1 MNNVAEHAREQKAGM
16 KCPQCGAF
24 IETSIFEL
32 LTSNALQCPSCHL
45 RLNIDRMK
53 SKAAFDA
60 LRKVQNAQEKLLC
73 AAIRLRICATVF
85 KRMGEKIR
93 HPFRKEIPKTIPVV
107 ETAPQP
113 VADNATEATVEE
125 SSVIRSA
132 DQCGEQARYFLLR
145 NNKPVGKPFSYYHP
159 EIRIVHVGSFVNA
172 FLFFLRMCDQR
183 LLTYRQ
189 TGEYLHCTAVFPD
202 ESGNLYFT
210 NKVTCRNKE
219 NTVAVLKIDYVG
231 LKPKITEIRF
241 ELNIKK

>member
-1 MNNVAEHAREQKAGM
+1 MPKFV
-16 KCPQCGAF
+16 
-24 IETSIFEL
+24 SIRPAYKI
-32 LTSNALQCPSCHL
+32 LTSNYSS
-45 RLNIDRMK
+45 RT
-53 SKAAFDA
+53 
-60 LRKVQNAQEKLLC
+60 LLFF
-73 AAIRLRICATVF
+73 ASY
-85 KRMGEKIR
+85 
-93 HPFRKEIPKTIPVV
+93 
-107 ETAPQP
+107 
-113 VADNATEATVEE
+113 AD
-125 SSVIRSA
+125 
-132 DQCGEQARYFLLR
+132 FFLR

>member
-1 MNNVAEHAREQKAGM
+1 M
-16 KCPQCGAF
+16 K
-24 IETSIFEL
+24 
-32 LTSNALQCPSCHL
+32 LT
-45 RLNIDRMK
+45 
-53 SKAAFDA
+53 F
-60 LRKVQNAQEKLLC
+60 
-73 AAIRLRICATVF
+73 F

-113 VADNATEATVEE
+113 VADNATEATAEE

-145 NNKPVGKPFSYYHP
+145 NNKLVGKPFSYYHP

-210 NKVTCRNKE
+210 NKVTCRNRE

>member
-1 MNNVAEHAREQKAGM
+1 MWGT
-16 KCPQCGAF
+16 G
-24 IETSIFEL
+24 TL
-32 LTSNALQCPSCHL
+32 
-45 RLNIDRMK
+45 
-53 SKAAFDA
+53 
-60 LRKVQNAQEKLLC
+60 
-73 AAIRLRICATVF
+73 
-85 KRMGEKIR
+85 
-93 HPFRKEIPKTIPVV
+93 
-107 ETAPQP
+107 
-113 VADNATEATVEE
+113 
-125 SSVIRSA
+125 
-132 DQCGEQARYFLLR
+132 FLLR

-210 NKVTCRNKE
+210 NKVTCRNRE

-241 ELNIKK
+241 ELNIKNERV

>member
-1 MNNVAEHAREQKAGM
+1 MT
-16 KCPQCGAF
+16 F
-24 IETSIFEL
+24 
-32 LTSNALQCPSCHL
+32 
-45 RLNIDRMK
+45 
-53 SKAAFDA
+53 
-60 LRKVQNAQEKLLC
+60 
-73 AAIRLRICATVF
+73 F

-93 HPFRKEIPKTIPVV
+93 HPFRKEIPKTILVV

-113 VADNATEATVEE
+113 IADNTTEATAEE

-189 TGEYLHCTAVFPD
+189 TGEYLHL
-202 ESGNLYFT
+202 SL
-210 NKVTCRNKE
+210 
-219 NTVAVLKIDYVG
+219 IH
-231 LKPKITEIRF
+231 I
-241 ELNIKK
+241 